1 MANYLC
7 RHVVNYYKLLNKR
20 VSILESYI
28 LEGKRDFEVLK
39 DFLGDGYYDK
49 YLSIK
54 NKISDNEYKDIYKLI
69 KKDYND
75 VKRLYW

>member
-1 MANYLC
+1 M
-7 RHVVNYYKLLNKR
+7 NYYKLLNKR

-39 DFLGDGYYDK
+39 DFLGDDYYDK

-54 NKISDNEYKDIYKLI
+54 IRLVTTSTKIFINL
-69 KKDYND
+69 
-75 VKRLYW
+75 

>member
-7 RHVVNYYKLLNKR
+7 RHVMNYYKLLNKR

-28 LEGKRDFEVLK
+28 LESYILECKIDFEVLK
-39 DFLGDGYYDK
+39 DFLGDDYYDK

-54 NKISDNEYKDIYKLI
+54 NKISDN
-69 KKDYND
+69 
-75 VKRLYW
+75 

>member
-1 MANYLC
+1 M
-7 RHVVNYYKLLNKR
+7 NYYKLLNKR

-39 DFLGDGYYDK
+39 DFLGDDYYDK

-54 NKISDNEYKDIYKLI
+54 NKISDN
-69 KKDYND
+69 
-75 VKRLYW
+75 